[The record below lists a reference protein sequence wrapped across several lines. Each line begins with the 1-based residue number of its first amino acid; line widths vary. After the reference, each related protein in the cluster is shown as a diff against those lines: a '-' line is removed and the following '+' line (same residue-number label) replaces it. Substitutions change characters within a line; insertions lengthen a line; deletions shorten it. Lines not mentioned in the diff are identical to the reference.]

1 MHSRLILILTTL
13 ASALAV
19 LTTSTLAAPGEL
31 DLTFDGDGKLVL
43 AVDTNAFAFE
53 SAQAVLAQPD
63 GKTVVVGD
71 SDGRIVLA
79 RVLTNG
85 ALDPAFGTNGTVLVP
100 RAEEDFFYVLD
111 AALQADGKT
120 LVCGQAIIATNN
132 PAGDPFVAR
141 FLTNGAPDASF
152 GDNGLKLL
160 SLGIA
165 GSADGIAVQ
174 PDGRIVLAIGGYDLS
189 FTQSYFAA
197 MRLLTNGAPDPAF
210 DGDGYAET
218 TFPGNEQQVPNDV
231 VVQSDGRIVLA
242 GYLTVSGTNQIALAR
257 FNANGTLDTGF
268 GASGRVTTSLGLTN
282 AYGHSLALQPDGGIV
297 VGGAAAFGFDDF
309 LLAARYTT
317 NGAPDTTFGAGG
329 LSLVPRA
336 WGVATAV
343 QPDGKII
350 VVGTSTNDVGLFRFT
365 AAGALDATF
374 GNGGR
379 VQTQFSI
386 AADSAS
392 DLALQ
397 ADGRIVVAGSAF
409 LASAD
414 KMIAARYLGD
424 DIVLP
429 GTPPTLTITPA
440 TPGFATV
447 SWTPPTGTNWILQE
461 RLSLSAGAW
470 TNSPSAWTNPAVVP
484 VTLPTKYFRLFK
496 P

>member
-1 MHSRLILILTTL
+1 MACLLAGLTT
-13 ASALAV
+13 A
-19 LTTSTLAAPGEL
+19 TLAAPGDL
-31 DLTFDGDGKLVL
+31 DPTFDGDGKVVL
-43 AVDTNAFAFE
+43 AVDTNALAFE
-53 SAQAVLAQPD
+53 SGQAVLAQPD
-63 GKTVVVGD
+63 GKIVVAGE
-71 SDGRIVLA
+71 SDGRIALA

-85 ALDPAFGTNGTVLVP
+85 APDAAFGTNGAVLVP
-100 RAEEDFFYVLD
+100 RADEDFVYVRD
-111 AALQADGKT
+111 AALQADGKI

-141 FLTNGAPDASF
+141 FLTNGALDPSF
-152 GDNGLKLL
+152 GNGGLKLL

-165 GSADGIAVQ
+165 GSAEAIAVQ
-174 PDGRIVLAIGGYDLS
+174 PDGRIALAIGGYDLS
-189 FTQSYFAA
+189 FTQPYFAA

-218 TFPGNEQQVPNDV
+218 SFPGNEQQVPSDV
-231 VVQSDGRIVLA
+231 AAQSDGKIVLA
-242 GYLTVSGTNQIALAR
+242 GFISIGGTNQLALAR

-268 GASGRVTTSLGLTN
+268 GAGGRVTTSLGLTN

-297 VGGAAAFGFDDF
+297 LGGAAAFGFDDF

-329 LSLVPRA
+329 LTLVPRA

-350 VVGTSTNDVGLFRFT
+350 VVGSSTNDVGLFRFT
-365 AAGALDATF
+365 AAGAPDATF

-392 DLALQ
+392 DVALQ
-397 ADGRIVVAGSAF
+397 SDGRIVIAGSAF
-409 LASAD
+409 LITAG
-414 KMIAARYLGD
+414 KMIAARYFGD
-424 DIVLP
+424 DIVVP
-429 GTPPTLTITPA
+429 ETPPSLTITPA
-440 TPGFATV
+440 TPGLATI
-447 SWTPPTGTNWILQE
+447 SWSPATGTNWILQE
-461 RLSLSAGAW
+461 RLSLGAGSW
-470 TNSPSAWTNPAVVP
+470 TNSLTGWTNPVVVP
-484 VTLPTKYFRLFK
+484 ATLPVKFFRLFK